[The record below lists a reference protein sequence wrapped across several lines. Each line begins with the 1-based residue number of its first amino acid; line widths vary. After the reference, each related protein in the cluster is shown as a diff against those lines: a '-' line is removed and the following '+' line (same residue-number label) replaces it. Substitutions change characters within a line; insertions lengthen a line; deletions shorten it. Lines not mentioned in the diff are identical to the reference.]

1 MTRITASSMAVF
13 TDLDGTL
20 LDHHTYCFSAAIPM
34 LQKLKSMNIP
44 VIPNTSKTFDELI
57 PIRQQLGL
65 DSPFI
70 AENGAAVY
78 IPVSFLSNLSSNP
91 LMSSLDV
98 YSDDGYYIKTFTK
111 PRQYWLAL
119 LDRHAS
125 DFAHLYTGFSTM
137 SALDIQ
143 HETGLSLEQAEAAS
157 KRHFGEPL
165 KWRGSNEELQRFTT
179 VMQQAGACVVK
190 GGRFVHV
197 SGVTD
202 KGNAMTWLSSFMK
215 SNTMVAL
222 GDGENDSSMLEKAD
236 IAVQIRSSVHK
247 FPTLKR
253 NSGMIQTSGIGP
265 IGWHEAIE
273 RILCTSNSH
282 SI

>member
-1 MTRITASSMAVF
+1 MTGITTSSMAVF

-34 LQKLKSMNIP
+34 LQKLKSLNIP

-57 PIRQQLGL
+57 FIRQKLGL

-78 IPVSFLSNLSSNP
+78 IPLSFLANP
-91 LMSSLDV
+91 SFDQMRSVLDLH
-98 YSDDGYYIKTFTK
+98 DDGDHYIKTFTE
-111 PRQYWLAL
+111 PRQYWLML
-119 LDRHAS
+119 LETHAS
-125 DFAHLYTGFSTM
+125 HFAHLYTGFSSM
-137 SALDIQ
+137 SIPEIQ

-165 KWRGSNEELQRFTT
+165 KWHGSDEELQEFTLI
-179 VMQQAGACVVK
+179 MQDAGVCVVK

-202 KGNAMTWLSSFMK
+202 KGQAMTWLSSIMEV
-215 SNTMVAL
+215 NTTVAL
-222 GDGENDSSMLEKAD
+222 GDGENDTSMLEKAD
-236 IAVQIRSSVHK
+236 VAVQIRSPVHA
-247 FPTLKR
+247 FPILTCR
-253 NSGMIQTSGIGP
+253 SRVIQTLGVGP
-265 IGWHEAIE
+265 IGWNEAVE
-273 RILCTSNSH
+273 TILSDSNLGFV
-282 SI
+282 